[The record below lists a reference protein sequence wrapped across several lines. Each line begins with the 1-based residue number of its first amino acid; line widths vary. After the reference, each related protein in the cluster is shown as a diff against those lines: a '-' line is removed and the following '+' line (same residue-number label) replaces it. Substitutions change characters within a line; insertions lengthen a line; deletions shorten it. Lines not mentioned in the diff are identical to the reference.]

1 MQKYINLIGCVGFA
15 LACTN
20 TVVGLVFFRSLPST
34 LNSVKSQMLEK
45 VADMHTVMP
54 PMPTV
59 TGPAIPTLR
68 P

>member
-20 TVVGLVFFRSLPST
+20 TVVGLVFFKSLQAT

>member
-1 MQKYINLIGCVGFA
+1 MQKFVNVIGCVGFA

-20 TVVGLVFFRSLPST
+20 TVVGLVFFKSLPST

-45 VADMHTVMP
+45 VADIHTVMP
-54 PMPTV
+54 SMPTV

>member
-1 MQKYINLIGCVGFA
+1 MQKYINLIGCVGVA

>member
-1 MQKYINLIGCVGFA
+1 MQKFVNVIGCVGFA

-20 TVVGLVFFRSLPST
+20 TVVGLLFFKSLPAT
-34 LNSVKSQMLEK
+34 LSSMKSQMLEK

-54 PMPTV
+54 PMPDV
-59 TGPAIPTLR
+59 TGPAIPSFL

>member
-1 MQKYINLIGCVGFA
+1 MQKFVNVIGCVGFA

-20 TVVGLVFFRSLPST
+20 TVVGLVFFKSLPST
-34 LNSVKSQMLEK
+34 LISVESQMLDK
-45 VADMHTVMP
+45 VAVMLSVMP

>member
-20 TVVGLVFFRSLPST
+20 TVVGLVFFKSLPST
-34 LNSVKSQMLEK
+34 LNSVKSQMLDK

>member
-1 MQKYINLIGCVGFA
+1 MQKYVNVIGCVGFA

-20 TVVGLVFFRSLPST
+20 TVIGWVFFKSLPST
-34 LNSVKSQMLEK
+34 LNSVKSQILEK
-45 VADMHTVMP
+45 VADIHTVMP

>member
-20 TVVGLVFFRSLPST
+20 TVVGLVFFKSLPST
-34 LNSVKSQMLEK
+34 LNSMKSQMLEK

>member
-1 MQKYINLIGCVGFA
+1 MQKFVNVIGCVGFA

-20 TVVGLVFFRSLPST
+20 TVVSLLFFKSLPST

>member
-1 MQKYINLIGCVGFA
+1 MQRFVNVIGCVGFA

-20 TVVGLVFFRSLPST
+20 TVVGLVFVKSLPSP

>member
-1 MQKYINLIGCVGFA
+1 MQKYINLIGCVGFT

>member
-1 MQKYINLIGCVGFA
+1 MQKFVNVIGCVGFA

-20 TVVGLVFFRSLPST
+20 TVVGLVFFKSLPAT

-45 VADMHTVMP
+45 VSDMHTVMP

-59 TGPAIPTLR
+59 TGPAIPTLK